1 MSLFLLFTLRIPDK
15 GLTKNL
21 LFRLQIVFLTTLEH
35 RKQANFQLLTAWLVH
50 FLSTFRPSHLN
61 CLPVWP
67 CRLLPLLHPSSS
79 DCNTPFLDLPHQQLN
94 NAASYLTNKPSPV
107 TPATCVAVLRP
118 LFVACFLFTLL
129 VLPQLW
135 SSYKW
140 YCVLNTATQDSI
152 SSQSCLKCWNWEVL
166 CYCMTQSLANVH
178 SRYLQPP
185 ASCPRPSRTQ
195 TLRSQVYL
203 RSVSVSWNFTDSFS
217 HSFYSATPAHTLLSL
232 FIFNLLNNQQ
242 GTSQNANCL

>member
-1 MSLFLLFTLRIPDK
+1 MSLFLLFPLRIPDK

-185 ASCPRPSRTQ
+185 VQGHLGLKPWE
-195 TLRSQVYL
+195 VK
-203 RSVSVSWNFTDSFS
+203 
-217 HSFYSATPAHTLLSL
+217 
-232 FIFNLLNNQQ
+232 FIFVVFLCHEISLTPFLIHSILPPLL
-242 GTSQNANCL
+242 TPYFLFLFLTF